1 MSKMSELDALIR
13 ERLERGEDPVDIA
26 YALEIPI
33 AWVYEVEE
41 CSPFATS
48 NS

>member
-1 MSKMSELDALIR
+1 MSNLYTLIQ
-13 ERLERGEDPVDIA
+13 ERLERGETAADIA
-26 YALEIPI
+26 YALDIPI

-41 CSPFATS
+41 SSPYATV